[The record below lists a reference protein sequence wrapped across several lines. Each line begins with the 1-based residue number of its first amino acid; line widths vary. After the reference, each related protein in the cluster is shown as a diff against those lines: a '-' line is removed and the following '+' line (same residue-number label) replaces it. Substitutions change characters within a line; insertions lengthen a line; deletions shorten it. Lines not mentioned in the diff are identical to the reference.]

1 MKNILCLLILLSIG
15 KIAFSQFNEVNV
27 SNDGNVILE
36 DSALKAIFSKDNG
49 ALVELINK
57 STGWH
62 IQNRKE
68 LGISFN
74 MVVPIPKKRNNSV
87 YGIKQKLS
95 SFKLSED
102 KKSVVFI
109 WNKVKSEYG
118 GNLNILLEAT
128 VQLSFNGLN
137 FNMKVQ
143 NNSSDTI
150 EALSYPVIGDLS
162 NPNPINP
169 ERLECM
175 NVGYAGLGK
184 SSLWPTF
191 SNGRGYY
198 GDNYPTMNFTGPQL
212 FMMVG
217 TDRQGLYMECHDT
230 SFKEMISWTFEL
242 KPGWSTSYMAGCN
255 GTGIVPKESEIGG
268 KQVRI
273 ECNVWHFPYIKPNET
288 YTLSPIVFNPYQG
301 GWQKG
306 VDNYKAWRKTWFHHP
321 RTPQWAA
328 QVHSW
333 QQLQINSPEDEPMIK
348 YKDIVAYGREC
359 AQNHISAI
367 QLVGWNIGGQDDNY
381 PLHDTDPRLGTKEE
395 LKEAIRQVEAMG
407 VHIILFNKYTWSD
420 QTTPWFQ
427 KELVKYA
434 VKDPYGLYHVS
445 AGDQYFTPMQLND
458 LNTHRLIP
466 MCQLSKNWRAIANKE
481 FQKVVDL
488 GSAGMLYD
496 ENQHHGGTNYC
507 FDKTHGHRVPAMVFA
522 GDVPL
527 VKGFYE
533 ISAKKNQDYL
543 YCGEANYDIE
553 NQYYQVAYFRFD
565 ATNHIPVKRY
575 IDPQGLMMVAV
586 TGFNDRLTLNGCLK
600 YRYIISYE
608 PYNFKGH
615 VTDFPLTLEYGK
627 KIDELRSNY
636 KEFLWDGD
644 FLDTMNAK
652 VMAGNQ
658 NFTSYTVFKD
668 LHTNK
673 YGVVITNNDLKNK
686 IDVTVSLDNGVTD
699 LEYVTPEN
707 LTPQSYAG
715 KITIPAQSVVFLYEK
730 K

>member
-1 MKNILCLLILLSIG
+1 MKNIYCLLLFLFICQISWG
-15 KIAFSQFNEVNV
+15 QADDIADNNI
-27 SNDGNVILE
+27 ILE
-36 DSALKAIFSKDNG
+36 NNTLKALFSKDNG
-49 ALVELINK
+49 ALIELINK
-57 STGWH
+57 STNWH

-74 MVVPIPKKRNNSV
+74 MVVPMTKKRNNPV
-87 YGIKQKLS
+87 YGIKQQLS
-95 SFKLSED
+95 SCKLFQD
-102 KKSVVFI
+102 KNTVIFT
-109 WNKVKSEYG
+109 WNNVKSEYG
-118 GNLNILLEAT
+118 GILNIKLEAT
-128 VQLSFNGLN
+128 VSLASNGLT
-137 FNMKVQ
+137 FSMKAI
-143 NNSSDTI
+143 NNSPYTI
-150 EALSYPVIGDLS
+150 EALSYPAIGDLA
-162 NPNPINP
+162 NPNLINP
-169 ERLECM
+169 EKLECM
-175 NVGYAGLGK
+175 NVGYAGLDK
-184 SSLWPTF
+184 TTLYPTF
-191 SNGRGYY
+191 PNRRGYY
-198 GDNYPTMNFTGPQL
+198 GDYFPTMNFITIPQL
-212 FMMVG
+212 FMLVG
-217 TDRQGLYMECHDT
+217 TNNQGLYMECQDT
-230 SFKEMISWTFEL
+230 SLKEMISWTFEL

-255 GTGIVPKESEIGG
+255 GTGVVPQENEIGN
-268 KQVRI
+268 KQVHI
-273 ECNVWHFPYIKPNET
+273 ECNVWHFPYIKPRET

-306 VDNYKAWRKTWFHHP
+306 VDNYKVWRKIWFKRP
-321 RTPQWAA
+321 ELPKWASG
-328 QVHSW
+328 VHSW

-348 YKDIVAYGREC
+348 YKDIITYGKEC

-367 QLVGWNIGGQDDNY
+367 QLVGWNRGGQDGNY

-420 QTTPWFQ
+420 QTTQWFQ

-466 MCQLSKNWRAIANKE
+466 MCQLSEKWRIIADSE
-481 FQKVVDL
+481 FKKVVDL

-496 ENQHHGGTNYC
+496 ENQHHGGTYYC
-507 FDKTHGHRVPAMVFA
+507 FDKTHGHRVPALVFG
-522 GDVPL
+522 GDVSL
-527 VKGFYE
+527 VKGFYK
-533 ISAKKNQDYL
+533 IASLKNHDYL

-565 ATNHIPVKRY
+565 ATNYIPVKRY
-575 IDPQGLMMVAV
+575 IDPQGLIMVAV

-600 YRYIISYE
+600 YKYIISYE

-627 KIDELRSNY
+627 KIDELRSKY
-636 KEFLWDGD
+636 KEFLWEGD

-652 VMAGNQ
+652 VMSGNQ
-658 NFTSYTVFKD
+658 NFTSYTVFKN
-668 LHTNK
+668 LQTNK
-673 YGVVITNNDLKNK
+673 YGMVITNNNLKNS
-686 IDVTVSLDNGVTD
+686 INVCVSLDNGATD

-707 LTPQSYAG
+707 LNPVAYTD
-715 KITIPAQSVVFLYEK
+715 KINIPAQSVVFLYEK